1 MSEGDPNPWP
11 AGIADTTWAFRNSCL
26 ELGGN
31 DAGIYADK
39 PGFHNNVKNNQ
50 AKWPSNYSVNPAYPV
65 LTQGPQDKARA
76 FDWLFPEAQK
86 GDYGRITHYS
96 KLLLAASKALD
107 PRLTCLYEWFG
118 TDNGANIGYGV
129 YKNVPSSS
137 DDSHDYHIHFSFV
150 TASLLDP
157 AGPRGVASVLRQ
169 ESLGDYTARGGTFI
183 GGVTVSLTPKQDRVL
198 SNAYQVGYEMAHEH
212 DPIKWVQNVDDPGGF
227 TEYPNLP
234 LQRARRTEEKLD
246 QLLARPVEI
255 TLTDEQVIALGETIA
270 ASMSGAVM
278 EKMARACEAAA
289 AVLREDV

>member
-1 MSEGDPNPWP
+1 MSENEPNPWP
-11 AGIADTTWAFRNSCL
+11 GGIADTTWEFRCSCL

-39 PGFHNNVKNNQ
+39 PGFHNTVKNNQ

-65 LTQGPQDKARA
+65 LVQGPQDKARA
-76 FDWLFPEAQK
+76 FDWLFPEAQN

-96 KLLLAASKALD
+96 KLLLAASKARD

-150 TASLLDP
+150 TAWLLDP

-183 GGVTVSLTPKQDRVL
+183 GGIIVSLNPRQADQL
-198 SNAYQVGYEMAHEH
+198 SNADQYAYEQSQEH
-212 DPIKWVQNVDDPGGF
+212 DPIRFIKDASGAQI
-227 TEYPNLP
+227 ELPNLSF
-234 LQRARRTEEKLD
+234 QRAVRIEKGVNE
-246 QLLARPVEI
+246 LLARPVEI
-255 TLTDEQVIALGETIA
+255 KLTDEQVVKLGETITA
-270 ASMSGAVM
+270 AMSGAVM
-278 EKMARACEAAA
+278 ERMARACEAAA
-289 AVLREDV
+289 AVLREDA